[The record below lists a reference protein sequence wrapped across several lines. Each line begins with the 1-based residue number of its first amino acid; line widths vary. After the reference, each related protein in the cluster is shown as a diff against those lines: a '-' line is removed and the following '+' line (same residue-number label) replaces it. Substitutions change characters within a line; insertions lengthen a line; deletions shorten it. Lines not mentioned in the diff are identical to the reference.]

1 MTIIAVSP
9 GGARISDRRVHVCRL
24 KKVKK
29 LRKGDK
35 TSHNSSTL
43 WLVKSPLL
51 SLYNE
56 FIRYTDLVTNKAA
69 SQCLFRVAALA
80 LVLCSYEAVNQIEID
95 ACNEFGRETE
105 H

>member
-1 MTIIAVSP
+1 MHV
-9 GGARISDRRVHVCRL
+9 SDRRVHVCRL
-24 KKVKK
+24 NKVKK
-29 LRKGDK
+29 QRKGDT

-43 WLVKSPLL
+43 WLVKSPLI

-69 SQCLFRVAALA
+69 SRCLFGVTALA
-80 LVLCSYEAVNQIEID
+80 LVLCNYEAVNQIEID
-95 ACNEFGRETE
+95 ACNEFGQETE